1 MKLFALALACSSAL
15 AEDAA
20 AAPKTVAYATPAAP
34 ANAYLFET
42 FDGGLPDSFVKT
54 SGNKQDEEKSKYSG
68 EIVAEAAQKNALV
81 GDLGLV
87 LKNKAKHHAIATN
100 LAKPFVFTEEEKFVA
115 QYEVN
120 FQAGVECA
128 GAYIKLFSEDEGLDL
143 KNFDDKTRFTFM
155 FGPDKCAS
163 DYKLH
168 FIYNYQN
175 PKTGEFEE
183 KHLKTKPKVDVLK
196 AAYGDANPHLF
207 RLVVNKDNSFVITL
221 DNAVVSKGNLL
232 EDLKPSINPE
242 KEIVDK
248 EDQKPEDWDDREK
261 IDDPTAVKPDD
272 WDESAPKKIVDEDAV
287 MPKDWRE
294 DLEPL
299 MDDPEATKPDD
310 WDDEMDG
317 EYTPPQIDNPDCKD
331 ISGCGAWEKP
341 MKDNPAYKGK
351 WSPKKIKNPEYK
363 GVWKPRMIPNPDY
376 YEDATPFA
384 SASTIKAMA
393 IEVWTMSEDIMFDN
407 FFIGTS
413 EADADALAAST
424 FELKKKQAKLN
435 EPSLMEKAQKAAEDN
450 KWIVYVIS
458 ALVGI
463 PVLYLLYSKTK
474 GSDPKVPEPEPEVE
488 QEDEAAEEEE
498 ETPTGEPE
506 NEELDESK
514 EPAEEDAASE
524 NEDEE
529 SSESEE
535 EVKTDNVRKR
545 SSRRKAD

>member
-1 MKLFALALACSSAL
+1 MKLLALALACSSAL
-15 AEDAA
+15 AEEA
-20 AAPKTVAYATPAAP
+20 AAPKTVAYTTPAASSS
-34 ANAYLFET
+34 AHLFET

-100 LAKPFVFTEEEKFVA
+100 LAKPFVFTDEETFVA

-120 FQAGVECA
+120 FQSGVECA
-128 GAYIKLFSEDEGLDL
+128 GAYIKLFADDESLDL

-183 KHLKTKPKVDVLK
+183 KHLKTKPKTETLK
-196 AAYGDANPHLF
+196 SAYGDANPHLY
-207 RLVVNKDNSFVITL
+207 RLVVKKDNTFAISLDGSVI
-221 DNAVVSKGNLL
+221 SKGNLL
-232 EDLKPSINPE
+232 DDLKPSINPE
-242 KEIVDK
+242 KEVVDK
-248 EDQKPEDWDDREK
+248 DDTKPEDWDDREK
-261 IDDPTAVKPDD
+261 IDDPNAVKPED
-272 WDESAPKKIVDEDAV
+272 WDESAPKKIVDDDAV

-294 DLEPL
+294 DIEPL

-317 EYTPPQIDNPDCKD
+317 EYTPPQIDNPECKD

-351 WSPKKIKNPEYK
+351 WVAKKIKNPEYK

-376 YEDATPFA
+376 FEDATPFA

-393 IEVWTMSEDIMFDN
+393 IEVWTMSENIMFDN
-407 FFIGTS
+407 FYIGTS
-413 EADADALAAST
+413 EIDADTLAAGT

-435 EPSLMEKAQKAAEDN
+435 EPSLMEKATKAAEDN
-450 KWIVYVIS
+450 KWVVYLIS

-463 PVLYLLYSKTK
+463 PVLYLLWSKTRK
-474 GSDPKVPEPEPEVE
+474 SEPEVPAPEPEVE
-488 QEDEAAEEEE
+488 EEEE
-498 ETPTGEPE
+498 GEEDEDATNDPE
-506 NEELDESK
+506 NEELEESK
-514 EPAEEDAASE
+514 EPVEKEGSESGSEEA
-524 NEDEE
+524 
-529 SSESEE
+529 SESEE